1 MYIFVSS
8 MHSSIVFFK
17 LVEMGKSDFPPQ
29 PQGSIIP
36 WHCLDQYVLSAIFT
50 GSYQNIL
57 MSATRQKHGKITPE
71 FKI

>member
-1 MYIFVSS
+1 

-57 MSATRQKHGKITPE
+57 MSAARFPDRNMGKSHQNLKYE
-71 FKI
+71 L